1 MRPLGRKGVAMHHDH
16 YVFAQLMQRLPLT
29 TFLRIQLYGIGFPMR
44 PRSSVN
50 GTLFVRLATYAGSF
64 RRWAPAGNVK
74 RLLPP
79 RQSRGIPF
87 VSLAAQRNER

>member
-44 PRSSVN
+44 PRSSVD
-50 GTLFVRLATYAGSF
+50 GALFVRLATYARSF
-64 RRWAPAGNVK
+64 RRWATAARLQEMSNVCYLPGRAGGSP
-74 RLLPP
+74 LL
-79 RQSRGIPF
+79 
-87 VSLAAQRNER
+87 V